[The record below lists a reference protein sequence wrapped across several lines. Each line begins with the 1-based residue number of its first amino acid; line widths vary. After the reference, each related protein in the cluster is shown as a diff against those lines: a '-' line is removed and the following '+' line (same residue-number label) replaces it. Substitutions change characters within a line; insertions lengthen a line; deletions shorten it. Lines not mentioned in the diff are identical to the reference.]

1 MGSNPSSPLWLTRST
16 IFNLEEDF
24 ETRRCDRY
32 RTNFGQLSE
41 GRFRMSQKK
50 YMNRSQRKL
59 NAELRRV
66 SRRAAEALSD
76 HRRHVLKRRE
86 ERILD
91 QKEAQADRSYF
102 AR

>member
-1 MGSNPSSPLWLTRST
+1 
-16 IFNLEEDF
+16 
-24 ETRRCDRY
+24 
-32 RTNFGQLSE
+32 
-41 GRFRMSQKK
+41 
-50 YMNRSQRKL
+50 MNRSQRKL